1 MFSREEGRD
10 DVSVRRLDLHLLSIL
25 AHAHKQN
32 DPAAAEGVLNVLAPL
47 GLTSAIP
54 AV

>member
-1 MFSREEGRD
+1 MMCQYGAWISTCFPS
-10 DVSVRRLDLHLLSIL
+10 SPMLT
-25 AHAHKQN
+25 KQN